1 MGFSKT
7 ASIHSASFTP
17 PFTNP
22 KTVMHLKPSRPI
34 SSFVALALL
43 AVPSFSTARAQIQRV
58 ATPPAPVPAERAIL
72 LPEFSVV
79 SDGESGYAAT
89 NSISATKVATELK
102 KMPVSIDVLT
112 EQLFKDY
119 GLTEIY
125 DIIGLSSGVSS
136 TQRAATGNLESYTI
150 RGFTT
155 FFSARNGS
163 TNFRSYDS
171 ANVARVEV
179 VNGPA
184 SVLYGQLDPGGV
196 ANTVTKQPSAKR
208 SSNLKLDLGSW
219 AYYRAELGTTGP
231 LNSSGTLTYR
241 VDASYLDRGGYR
253 DFDDQQKSFIAPVV
267 RWQPRKGTS
276 LTLDMEYVDMDL
288 TGLSN
293 WPRFNNRLAAPF
305 VVKFADMIPRTWN
318 GQGPG
323 LGTHTGNRIYTGTFE
338 HALTDRIVIRN
349 VAGVTSFRRNQWE
362 ASATAINILA
372 TTPAGQLPYSRSLT
386 GSYNNGQSF
395 ANTLN
400 VAGRFDFSKRHYTR
414 LVAGWEYVTS
424 RTATDSRVSGIVGGV
439 GVATPAN
446 WDLANPATW
455 DRTVPRLADARVNA
469 YSGGRF
475 WEDKFYLVDALA
487 LFDERLMVLA
497 GLNYS
502 KVQNVSRNYLAN
514 TRLRIERDRTT
525 PQGGAVFRVTKSL
538 GLYVNYSES
547 FRQITSLRTNAD
559 RSLTPFDPIIAKGL
573 DYGVKFDFGD
583 GRYSGQAT
591 VFDTKNTNGRQ
602 SFSATDAI
610 GAYTY
615 ETQVG
620 ENRAKGFELR
630 LSANITKN
638 FQLVGGY
645 TQTHS
650 FISKNPANPAI
661 VGRAN
666 VRSPTHSWT
675 VTTSYRFTQGLLKGF
690 STGANVGYRGEAKAF
705 ETNDAYPFLL
715 DARTVVNARV
725 GYATKV
731 FGKPVT
737 YNFNVTNLFDERYFP
752 SSISQADPTS
762 YRLSAEYRF

>member
-1 MGFSKT
+1 MNTAYRLLLVAFSL
-7 ASIHSASFTP
+7 SP
-17 PFTNP
+17 
-22 KTVMHLKPSRPI
+22 
-34 SSFVALALL
+34 LAL
-43 AVPSFSTARAQIQRV
+43 RAQTSSVEPRKEEAV
-58 ATPPAPVPAERAIL
+58 L
-72 LPEFSVV
+72 LPAFTIQSES
-79 SDGESGYAAT
+79 ESGYAAT

-102 KMPVSIDVLT
+102 KMPVSIDIIT

-119 GLTEIY
+119 GLTEVY
-125 DIIGLSSGVSS
+125 DIVGLSSGVQS

-155 FFSARNGS
+155 FFSARNGN
-163 TNFRSYDS
+163 TNLRSYDS
-171 ANVARVEV
+171 ANVSRVEV

-196 ANTVTKQPSAKR
+196 ANTVTKQPSVKS
-208 SSNLKLDLGSW
+208 SSNLRLELGSW
-219 AYYRAELGTTGP
+219 SYYRAELGTTGP
-231 LNSSGTLTYR
+231 LNKSGTLTYR
-241 VDASYLDRGGYR
+241 VDGSWTDREGYR
-253 DFDDQQKSFIAPVV
+253 DFDQMQKTFIAPVV
-267 RWQPRKGTS
+267 RWAPRKGTA
-276 LTLDMEYVDMDL
+276 LTLDLESADMDL
-288 TGLSN
+288 IGVAN
-293 WPRFNNRLAAPF
+293 WPRYNNRVVTPF

-323 LGTHTGNRIYTGTFE
+323 LGTHTGNRIYSATLD
-338 HALTDRIVIRN
+338 HAFTDRIILRN
-349 VAGVTSFRRNQWE
+349 VAGVTNYRRNAYE
-362 ASATAINILA
+362 AAATSIAITA
-372 TTPAGQLPYSRSLT
+372 TTPAGQLPYSRSLS
-386 GSYNNGQSF
+386 GSYSNGQTF

-400 VAGRFDFSKRHYTR
+400 LAGRFEFTKRHYTR
-414 LVAGWEYVTS
+414 LVAGWDYVAARSYSES
-424 RTATDSRVSGIVGGV
+424 RASGVVGGL

-455 DRTVPRLADARVNA
+455 DRNVPALSALRVTGV
-469 YSGGRF
+469 SGARF

-487 LFDERLMVLA
+487 LFDERLMFLG

-502 KVQNVSRNYLAN
+502 KIQSLTLNYTAN

-525 PQGGAVFRVTKSL
+525 PQAGAVFRVTKAL
-538 GLYVNYSES
+538 GFYANYSES

-559 RSLTPFDPIIAKGL
+559 RSQTPFDPLIAEGL
-573 DYGVKFDFGD
+573 DYGLKFDFGD

-591 VFDTKNTNGRQ
+591 VFDTKNMNGRQ

-650 FISKNPANPAI
+650 YISKNPANPAI
-661 VGRAN
+661 VGRAQI
-666 VRSPTHSWT
+666 RSPTHAGT
-675 VTTSYRFTQGLLKGF
+675 ITTSYRFSQGWLKGF
-690 STGANVGYRGEAKAF
+690 STGANISYRGEAKAF
-705 ETNDAYPFLL
+705 ETNDAYPYLL
-715 DARTVVNARV
+715 DPRVVVNARA
-725 GYATKV
+725 GYSAKS

-737 YNFNVTNLFDERYFP
+737 YNLTLSNFFNEKYYP
-752 SSISQADPTS
+752 SSISMGDPLS

>member
-1 MGFSKT
+1 MKLWFTQSPAAVAALIIAPLAGLAQPAAPTK
-7 ASIHSASFTP
+7 SAEEAAVVMPTFT
-17 PFTNP
+17 
-22 KTVMHLKPSRPI
+22 
-34 SSFVALALL
+34 
-43 AVPSFSTARAQIQRV
+43 IQSE
-58 ATPPAPVPAERAIL
+58 T
-72 LPEFSVV
+72 
-79 SDGESGYAAT
+79 ESGYAAT
-89 NSISATKVATELK
+89 NSISATRVATELK

-136 TQRAATGNLESYTI
+136 TQRAAAGNIESYTI

-155 FFSARNGS
+155 FFSARNGN

-171 ANVARVEV
+171 ANVSRVEV

-208 SSNLKLDLGSW
+208 STNLKLDIGSW
-219 AYYRAELGTTGP
+219 EYYRAEIGTTGP

-241 VDASYLDRGGYR
+241 IDASYLDRGGYR
-253 DFDDQQKSFIAPVV
+253 DFDDQNKSFIAPVV
-267 RWQPRKGTS
+267 RWQPRKSTS
-276 LTLDMEYVDMDL
+276 LTFDMEYVDMDL
-288 TGLSN
+288 TGLAN
-293 WPRFNNRLAAPF
+293 WPRFNRRITAPF
-305 VVKFADMIPRTWN
+305 EVKFADMIPRTWN

-349 VAGVTSFRRNQWE
+349 VAGVSSFRRNQWE
-362 ASATAINILA
+362 AGATAINILA

-386 GSYNNGQSF
+386 GSYNNGQVF

-414 LVAGWEYVTS
+414 LVAGWEYVAS
-424 RTATDSRVSGIVGGV
+424 RAATDSRTSGIVGGV

-455 DRTVPRLADARVNA
+455 DRTVPRLADARVTA
-469 YSGGRF
+469 YTGTRF
-475 WEDKFYLVDALA
+475 CEDKFYVVDALA
-487 LFDERLMVLA
+487 LFEERLMVLA

-502 KVQNVSRNYLAN
+502 KVQNLSSNYVAN
-514 TRLRIERDRTT
+514 TRLRVERDRTT
-525 PQGGAVFRVTKSL
+525 PQAGAVFRVTKAL
-538 GLYVNYSES
+538 GFYANYAES
-547 FRQITSLRTNAD
+547 FRQIATLRTNID

-573 DYGVKFDFGD
+573 DYGLKFDFGD

-591 VFDTKNTNGRQ
+591 VFDTKNINGRQ
-602 SFSATDAI
+602 SFNATDAI

-630 LSANITKN
+630 LSSNITKN

-650 FISKNPANPAI
+650 FVSKNPANPAI
-661 VGRAN
+661 VGRAA

-675 VTTSYRFTQGLLKGF
+675 VTTSYRFTQSWLKGF
-690 STGANVGYRGEAKAF
+690 STGANVSYRGESKAF
-705 ETNDAYPFLL
+705 ETNDLYPFLL

-737 YNFNVTNLFDERYFP
+737 YNFNISNLLDERYFP

>member
-1 MGFSKT
+1 MKIWFT
-7 ASIHSASFTP
+7 QCAAAVASLIIFPLDSIAQSASPAKSGEEAAVIMPTFT
-17 PFTNP
+17 
-22 KTVMHLKPSRPI
+22 
-34 SSFVALALL
+34 
-43 AVPSFSTARAQIQRV
+43 IQSE
-58 ATPPAPVPAERAIL
+58 T
-72 LPEFSVV
+72 
-79 SDGESGYAAT
+79 ESGYAAT

-155 FFSARNGS
+155 FFSARNGN

-171 ANVARVEV
+171 ANVSRVEV

-208 SSNLKLDLGSW
+208 ASNLKLDIGSW
-219 AYYRAELGTTGP
+219 EYYRAEVGTTGP

-241 VDASYLDRGGYR
+241 IDASYLDRGGFR

-276 LTLDMEYVDMDL
+276 LTLDLEYVDMDL
-288 TGLSN
+288 TGLAN
-293 WPRFNNRLAAPF
+293 WPRFNRRITAPF
-305 VVKFADMIPRTWN
+305 EVKFADMIPRTWN

-349 VAGVTSFRRNQWE
+349 VAGVSSFRRNQWE
-362 ASATAINILA
+362 AGASAINILA

-386 GSYNNGQSF
+386 GSYNNGQVF

-414 LVAGWEYVTS
+414 LVAGWEYVAS
-424 RTATDSRVSGIVGGV
+424 RAATDSRTSGIVGGV

-455 DRTVPRLADARVNA
+455 DRTVPRLADARVTA
-469 YSGGRF
+469 YTGTRF
-475 WEDKFYLVDALA
+475 WEDKFYVVDALA
-487 LFDERLMVLA
+487 LFEERLMVLA

-502 KVQNVSRNYLAN
+502 KVQNLSSNYVAN

-525 PQGGAVFRVTKSL
+525 PQAGAVFRVTKAL
-538 GLYVNYSES
+538 GFYANYAES
-547 FRQITSLRTNAD
+547 FRQIATLRTNTD

-573 DYGVKFDFGD
+573 AYGVKFDFGD

-591 VFDTKNTNGRQ
+591 VFDTKNINGRQ
-602 SFSATDAI
+602 SFNATDAI

-630 LSANITKN
+630 LSSNITKN

-650 FISKNPANPAI
+650 FVSKNPANPAI
-661 VGRAN
+661 VGRAA

-675 VTTSYRFTQGLLKGF
+675 VTTSYRFTQSWLKGF
-690 STGANVGYRGEAKAF
+690 STGANVSYRGEAKAF
-705 ETNDAYPFLL
+705 ETNDLYPFLL

-737 YNFNVTNLFDERYFP
+737 YNFNISNLLDERYFP

>member
-1 MGFSKT
+1 MKIWFT
-7 ASIHSASFTP
+7 QCAVVVASSLIVPLAGLAQSALPAKSGEDAAVIMPTFT
-17 PFTNP
+17 
-22 KTVMHLKPSRPI
+22 
-34 SSFVALALL
+34 
-43 AVPSFSTARAQIQRV
+43 IQSE
-58 ATPPAPVPAERAIL
+58 T
-72 LPEFSVV
+72 
-79 SDGESGYAAT
+79 ESGYAAT

-155 FFSARNGS
+155 FFSARNGN
-163 TNFRSYDS
+163 TNFRSFDS
-171 ANVARVEV
+171 ANVSRVEV

-208 SSNLKLDLGSW
+208 ASNLKLDIGSW
-219 AYYRAELGTTGP
+219 EYYRAEIGTTGP

-241 VDASYLDRGGYR
+241 IDASYLDRGGYR
-253 DFDDQQKSFIAPVV
+253 DFDDQQKSFIAPVI
-267 RWQPRKGTS
+267 RWAPRKGTA
-276 LTLDMEYVDMDL
+276 LTLDAEWVDMDL
-288 TGLSN
+288 TGTSN
-293 WPRFNNRLAAPF
+293 WPRYNNRLVTPF
-305 VVKFADMIPRTWN
+305 VVKFADMISRRFN
-318 GQGPG
+318 AQGPG
-323 LGTHTGNRIYTGTFE
+323 LGTHTGNRIYSSTIE
-338 HALTDRIVIRN
+338 HAFTDRIVLRN
-349 VAGVTSFRRNQWE
+349 VAGVSSVRRNSWE
-362 ASATAINILA
+362 AGAAAISLA
-372 TTPAGQLPYSRSLT
+372 ANTPAGQLPFSRSLS
-386 GSYNNGQSF
+386 GSYVNGQTF

-400 VAGRFDFSKRHYTR
+400 LAARFDFSRRHYTR
-414 LVAGWEYVTS
+414 LVAGWEYVAARSDNNS
-424 RTATDSRVSGIVGGV
+424 RFSGIVAGV
-439 GVATPAN
+439 GVPTPAN

-455 DRTVPRLADARVNA
+455 DRTVPPLSAARISA
-469 YSGGRF
+469 YSGGKF

-487 LFDERLMVLA
+487 LFDERLMFLG

-502 KVQNVSRNYLAN
+502 KIQNLSLNYLAN

-525 PQGGAVFRVTKSL
+525 PQAGAVFRVTKAL
-538 GLYVNYSES
+538 GVYANYSES
-547 FRQITSLRTNAD
+547 FRQITTLRTNED

-591 VFDTKNTNGRQ
+591 VFDTKNINGRQ
-602 SFSATDAI
+602 SFTATDTI

-630 LSANITKN
+630 LSSNITKN
-638 FQLVGGY
+638 LQLVGGY

-650 FISKNPANPAI
+650 YISKNPSNPAI
-661 VGRAN
+661 VGRAQ

-675 VTTSYRFTQGLLKGF
+675 VTTSYRFTQSWLKGF
-690 STGANVGYRGEAKAF
+690 STGANIGYRGEAKAF
-705 ETNDAYPFLL
+705 ETNDTYPYLL
-715 DARTVVNARV
+715 DPRVVVNGRV
-725 GYATKV
+725 GYNAKI

-737 YNFNVTNLFDERYFP
+737 YNLTVSNLFNEEYYP
-752 SSISQADPTS
+752 SSISMGDPTS